1 MRLLH
6 LVERFDPFVGGME
19 RAVENLAGEQAAMG
33 YEVHVATLRLSPDHP
48 YQEERT
54 SDGGGSFTLHRVAH
68 TPLRNFHP
76 PFPDPVT
83 VAALGRLLR
92 RSAPFDVVHSH
103 GLMGFSYLALR
114 AAGLAR
120 APVVWN
126 LHDYGLTCA
135 KRTRLYLEKELCDEE
150 AFWRCLGCTSAHVGR
165 AQGTLTVSG
174 LFTARPLTR
183 WVDRYI
189 ANSRTTAA
197 AHRLKGKPLDIIPPG
212 IVPASEFA
220 GEPLPSWVPAAPYI
234 MFVGALDTA
243 KGAQVLLD
251 AYDKLAEPKPPL
263 LMVVSQQRRSSHRE
277 GSVHFVYSVPYRQ
290 VRAAW
295 SHALFGVN
303 PSMLA
308 EPWGMATAEA
318 MAAGKPV
325 VATGIGATP
334 EVLDGAGLLFPPGD
348 GEALAEQMGKL
359 LDDPQ
364 LREELGSRAHEVA
377 DRYSLARSAALVG
390 RTYEAV
396 ISGADRS
403 AEAAVISE
411 KR

>member
-19 RAVENLAGEQAAMG
+19 RAVENLAGQQAAMG
-33 YEVHVATLRLSPDHP
+33 YEVHVATLRLSPEHSSE
-48 YQEERT
+48 EERR

-76 PFPDPVT
+76 PFPDPAT

-92 RSAPFDVVHSH
+92 RSAPFDIVHSH
-103 GLMGFSYLALR
+103 GLMGFSYLPLR
-114 AAGLAR
+114 ATGLATT
-120 APVVWN
+120 PVVWN

-135 KRTRLYLEKELCDEE
+135 KRTRLYLETEVCAEE
-150 AFWRCLGCTSAHVGR
+150 AFWRCLGCASAHVGR
-165 AQGTLTVSG
+165 AQGAVTVSG
-174 LFTARPLTR
+174 LFAARPLTR
-183 WVDRYI
+183 WVDHYI

-197 AHRLKGKPLDIIPPG
+197 AHRIKGKPLDIIPPG

-220 GEPLPSWVPAAPYI
+220 GEPLPSWAPSVPYI

-243 KGAQVLLD
+243 KGSQVLLD
-251 AYDKLAEPKPPL
+251 AYAKLAEPRPPL
-263 LMVVSQQRRSSHRE
+263 LVVVSQQRRESHRD

-325 VATGIGATP
+325 IATRIGATP
-334 EVLDGAGLLFPPGD
+334 EVLDGAGLLFPTGD
-348 GEALAEQMGKL
+348 VEALAEQMRTL

-364 LREELGSRAHEVA
+364 RRAQLGRRARQVA
-377 DRYSLARSAALVG
+377 EQYSLARSAALVG

-403 AEAAVISE
+403 AGAALISQ